1 MTPVNADGIILKVK
15 TIFPLTITKR
25 IFIAL
30 KKKKKKKLL
39 IYLSAKTG
47 SIFEAKSMQ

>member
-30 KKKKKKKLL
+30 KKKKKKK
-39 IYLSAKTG
+39 IAH
-47 SIFEAKSMQ
+47 IFISKNRLDF

>member
-30 KKKKKKKLL
+30 KKKKKKLL